1 MIARAKGDSARATAA
16 FRECREILAQRLII
30 KPEHARTIAV
40 LAQVDAGLGQK
51 DLAIQEAQHAI
62 DLMPISK
69 DIYDGALV
77 LEGLAQVY
85 TWSGDR
91 DRAIEL
97 LQKLVTMPGYIN
109 YGRLK
114 LHPLWSPL
122 RGDPRFEKIVNSLAP
137 K

>member
-1 MIARAKGDSARATAA
+1 MVV
-16 FRECREILAQRLII
+16 
-30 KPEHARTIAV
+30 KPEDARTIAV

-51 DLAIQEAQHAI
+51 ELALQEAQHAI

-85 TWSGDR
+85 TWSGEH
-91 DRAIEL
+91 DRAIEV
-97 LQKLVTMPGYIN
+97 LQKLVSMPSYIN
-109 YGRLK
+109 YARLK
-114 LHPLWSPL
+114 FHPLWKPL
-122 RGDPRFEKIVNSLAP
+122 RGNPKFENIVTSLGP